1 MVGPRELQK
10 FSLTLLIEKKE
21 MFSEASTPQFFLHS
35 NLQKPHMMKIKW
47 MGNNEFTT
55 VTIKIK
61 SYGKLWLTLRKA
73 ELC

>member
-1 MVGPRELQK
+1 
-10 FSLTLLIEKKE
+10 

>member
-1 MVGPRELQK
+1 
-10 FSLTLLIEKKE
+10 
-21 MFSEASTPQFFLHS
+21 
-35 NLQKPHMMKIKW
+35 MKIKW